1 MTNKRKKV
9 DKQNYPKKQ
18 TQPKKKPLSS
28 NRLITKKNDNENS
41 IKRIENYVSIEMQKY
56 NEDILRS
63 NDILYLSGEQL
74 ISDVSERDFGKVQIE
89 LKELKKIIREIVV
102 EEIEKKN
109 LK

>member
-18 TQPKKKPLSS
+18 IQPKKSLPAGRSIA
-28 NRLITKKNDNENS
+28 NKNNYENS
-41 IKRIENYVSIEMQKY
+41 IEKIGNYVSNEMQKY
-56 NEDILRS
+56 DEDILRS
-63 NDILYLSGEQL
+63 NDILYLKSEQL
-74 ISDVSERDFGKVQIE
+74 IADKSGKDFGKIQIE

-102 EEIEKKN
+102 EEIEKKD